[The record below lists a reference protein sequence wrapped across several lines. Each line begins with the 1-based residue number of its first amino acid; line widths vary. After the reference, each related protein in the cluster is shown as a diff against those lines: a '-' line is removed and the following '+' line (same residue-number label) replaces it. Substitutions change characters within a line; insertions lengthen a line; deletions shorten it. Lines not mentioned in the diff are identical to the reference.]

1 MKKFLAMLLA
11 MVMMLGC
18 VAFAETVNPDEI
30 PDNVTSARAATTRRA
45 TISVAAGRRTR
56 RRSSRR

>member
-30 PDNVTSARAATTRRA
+30 ADNVTSADGKYELAFVTRAPGMA
-45 TISVAAGRRTR
+45 
-56 RRSSRR
+56 